1 MVIVNVS
8 DEVQTIVGH
17 EGKLPIA
24 RVPIGLAKTGV
35 DTVVLGAP
43 VNVSG
48 IEVLAVVPLEEKV
61 PVVLY
66 VTVAATASCGIR
78 NAAAAS
84 STNLLAITPPK
95 KPLVASI
102 KTTVQPVHLRQQAVF
117 VVAFALPLGP
127 ALV

>member
-24 RVPIGLAKTGV
+24 RVPISLAKAGV

-48 IEVLAVVPLEEKV
+48 IVLLAVVPLEEKT
-61 PVVLY
+61 PVVL
-66 VTVAATASCGIR
+66 
-78 NAAAAS
+78 
-84 STNLLAITPPK
+84 
-95 KPLVASI
+95 
-102 KTTVQPVHLRQQAVF
+102 
-117 VVAFALPLGP
+117 
-127 ALV
+127 